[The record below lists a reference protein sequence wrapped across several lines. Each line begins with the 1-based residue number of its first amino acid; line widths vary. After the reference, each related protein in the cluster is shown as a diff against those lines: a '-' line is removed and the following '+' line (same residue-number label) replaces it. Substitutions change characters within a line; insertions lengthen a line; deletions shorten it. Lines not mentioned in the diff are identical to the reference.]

1 MPAVSARDL
10 PPALDVLTGR
20 SAPAGGPPRR
30 HRAPVVANR
39 VVAEATWWLELES
52 PEIAAASVPGQ
63 FLMVGYGLENTG
75 APFLP
80 RPFSVGW
87 RSGDGRIGLLLRTFG
102 EGTRR
107 MATLRPGDELLLLGP
122 LGRPFRLDPSRR
134 TVCVA
139 GGVGLAPFV
148 FLADEARRGGL
159 EVELIY
165 GERTG
170 DRVFDPELLEELS
183 SGPPRIWTEDG
194 SVGRQGLVL
203 EGVDLEGG
211 PVLLGCGPDPMLR
224 ALAAFARER
233 EADLQVSVEEHMGCG
248 VGTCQGCVVRS
259 ADGRWVK
266 SCVEGPVF
274 EARELDWS
282 VPHA

>member
-1 MPAVSARDL
+1 MPAVSARDA

-20 SAPAGGPPRR
+20 AALPEGPPRR
-30 HRAPVVANR
+30 SWSPVTR
-39 VVAEATWWLELES
+39 RREVAENTWWLELAS

-87 RSGDGRIGLLLRTFG
+87 RSGDGRVGLLLRSFG
-102 EGTRR
+102 AGTRR
-107 MATLRPGDELLLLGP
+107 MAGLRPGDELLLLGP
-122 LGRPFRLDPSRR
+122 LGRPFRLDAARR

-139 GGVGLAPFV
+139 GGVGLAPFI

-159 EVELIY
+159 EVDLVY
-165 GERTG
+165 GERTA
-170 DRVFDPELLEELS
+170 DRVFDPELLAELA
-183 SGPPRIWTEDG
+183 SGPVEVWTEDG
-194 SVGRQGLVL
+194 SRGREGRVL
-203 EGVDLEGG
+203 EGIDPTGDPLV
-211 PVLLGCGPDPMLR
+211 LGCGPDPMLR
-224 ALAAFARER
+224 ALAAWARER

-274 EARELDWS
+274 DARSLDWS